1 VRVARRSP
9 LKDFRSEYGN
19 AMRTFMLAAIARIVA
34 NRRAFLMAENRND
47 SAIQIQN

>member
-1 VRVARRSP
+1 